1 LTGNTA
7 TPTRA
12 TTTATTTNSTNNHN
26 NRNNRNNHSR
36 TNSGKKDLLRRKK
49 LQQQMRMAVRSSP
62 ISKQTSNPLRA
73 ELMKLI
79 SALHRH
85 GVITSEVRGSLKD
98 ELIGAKTMVQLRA
111 LHEKISFDVGNQV
124 APVAPVAPESAKLPI
139 PDVHEL
145 LERGGGKGKR

>member
-1 LTGNTA
+1 
-7 TPTRA
+7 
-12 TTTATTTNSTNNHN
+12 
-26 NRNNRNNHSR
+26 
-36 TNSGKKDLLRRKK
+36 
-49 LQQQMRMAVRSSP
+49 MRMAVRSSP